1 MVPQRQS
8 DIGELHARGASSRI
22 RSDSTTVEIEMA
34 AETIRSVLTTAE
46 LNARLARLPRA
57 PLGCWPTP
65 LEELARLRQAWDGP
79 RLLVKRDDLSGLAFG
94 GNKVRH
100 AEFKL
105 GRALADGCDVVVM
118 AREQYSNNARIT
130 TAAAIK
136 LGLRMVLLVPSES
149 PVPLQGNRLLEA
161 LLGAEVTVLPTEDP
175 AAIRAAVQAA
185 LERERAAGHRPFD
198 NDGQDFTLYPTLG
211 YVAGAAELVEQH
223 SARGVEPSA
232 VYVAAGNSHTG
243 LVLGLRLLGKRWPVV
258 GIAVE
263 LRRAELLP
271 RQRAAAAQACA
282 LLEVANPLTDADFE
296 IQDEPLGAGFQ
307 RLTPEARDV
316 MAEVARTEALILDP
330 VYTAKVMAGLRADVQ
345 RGRWRPA
352 DTLLFLHSGGLPALF
367 SMPESVE
374 PSTPVPV
381 PA

>member
-1 MVPQRQS
+1 MAP
-8 DIGELHARGASSRI
+8 EM
-22 RSDSTTVEIEMA
+22 TT
-34 AETIRSVLTTAE
+34 SVLTTAE

-65 LEELARLRQAWDGP
+65 LEDLQRLRQAWGGP

-136 LGLRMVLLVPSES
+136 LGLRMVLLVPSKS
-149 PVPLQGNRLLEA
+149 PVPLQGNRLLEE
-161 LLGAEVTVLPTEDP
+161 LLGAEVTHLPTEDP

-185 LERERAAGHRPFD
+185 VERARAAGHRPFD
-198 NDGQDFTLYPTLG
+198 NDGQDFTLSPTLG
-211 YVAGAAELVEQH
+211 YVAGALELVEQL
-223 SARGVEPSA
+223 AAQDLEPSA
-232 VYVAAGNSHTG
+232 VYIAAGNSHTG
-243 LVLGLRLLGKRWPVV
+243 LLLGLRLLGKRWPVV

-263 LRRAELLP
+263 LRRAELLA
-271 RQRAAAAQACA
+271 RQRAAADQACA
-282 LLEVANPLTDADFE
+282 LLEIANPLVESDFE
-296 IQDEPLGAGFQ
+296 IQDQPLGEGFQ
-307 RLTPEARDV
+307 RLTPEARAV
-316 MAEVARTEALILDP
+316 MAQVARTEALILDP

-367 SMPESVE
+367 SMPDSVE
-374 PSTPVPV
+374 PSTLISA